1 MSIEEGIITKIEGP
15 YAFVKV
21 VRGSACAHCPSAG
34 SCHIESDR
42 LMLVKAVNTIQA
54 GTGQRVKLFL
64 PSGSILAASFLL
76 YLVPLFGL
84 LFGAITGK
92 LLLAPLLPY
101 ISSEL
106 IAGGFGF
113 IAMAA
118 VFLGIRI
125 YDRRQRERQK
135 YIPEVIQIV

>member
-21 VRGSACAHCPSAG
+21 VRSASCAHCPSVG

-42 LMLVKAVNTIQA
+42 LMLVKAFNTVQA
-54 GTGQRVKLFL
+54 GNGQRVRLFL
-64 PSGSILAASFLL
+64 APGSILAASFLL
-76 YLVPLFGL
+76 YLVPLFGFL
-84 LFGAITGK
+84 CGAIVGT
-92 LLLAPLLPY
+92 LLIAPLLPH

-106 IAGGFGF
+106 LAGGSGF
-113 IAMAA
+113 ISMVA
-118 VFLGIRI
+118 VFMGIRV

-135 YIPEVIQIV
+135 FIPEVVQIL